1 MDVHHRGRGLGEE
14 GDAGVLPQ
22 PVLVHG
28 RHLVDDVHVSGQEGG
43 GGDTG
48 RLLYYQL
55 RDDIGSL

>member
-28 RHLVDDVHVSGQEGG
+28 RHLVDDVYVSGQEGG
-43 GGDTG
+43 DAGGVIGD
-48 RLLYYQL
+48 RAE
-55 RDDIGSL
+55 DDAVVG